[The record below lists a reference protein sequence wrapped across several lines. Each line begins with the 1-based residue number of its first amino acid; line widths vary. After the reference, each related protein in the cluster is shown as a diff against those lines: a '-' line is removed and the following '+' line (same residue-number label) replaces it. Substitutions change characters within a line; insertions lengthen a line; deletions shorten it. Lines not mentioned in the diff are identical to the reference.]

1 MKAGKVTLRTMVLT
15 TTTMVILPIV
25 ALLSYSGKE
34 GGSAARA

>member
-1 MKAGKVTLRTMVLT
+1 MTLRTMVLT
-15 TTTMVILPIV
+15 TTAMVILPIV